1 MLRHFAS
8 TVLLLAAP
16 AAAFAA
22 SPPPSTITVGS
33 LTLTYCNSEYTAHCG
48 TITEPLDRSG
58 TYPGTVTVGFEFYPH
73 TDSSQPS
80 AGLLLAQEGGPGF
93 STTGSRDG
101 YVRMLAPLRTTRD
114 ILLMDKR
121 GTGESSPINCPALQ
135 RAFQP
140 TQHEILA
147 CAKQLGSNAWFYA
160 SQDAANDLADVM
172 TALGYTIADYY
183 GDSYA
188 TWFGQVFAVLH
199 PTMLRSMVLDSAYP
213 TFGDV
218 SNSEVNNGQAAMD
231 IACQRSRPCKA
242 LGGSATA
249 RFAALVSA
257 LRANPVT
264 GTAPGAYGEPMSV
277 TADPDGMF
285 LLMYNAGNSFV
296 TWRNLDAA
304 GRAWMQQGD
313 ALPLLRLVA
322 SARDLNSGGGSA
334 SEFSVGLEYS
344 VECAEYGANFN
355 QRSGLAK
362 RQMQYAGFVS
372 AFENQSFIAFPPFE
386 NADAVNS
393 QMDGEGYDDCLSWS
407 LPPSNRV
414 PGESFPTAT
423 VTFPSIP
430 VLVLSGELDTE
441 TSPSEGAATAKLFP
455 NATYIETTNL
465 VHESAIG
472 DEGYFVPPNGQDLSQ
487 CIGPIVRNF
496 LESGGNPGDTSCV
509 ANIRPIRT
517 VPAFVT
523 NYAATTPANAKGSNK
538 TGDTGLVIAAAVA
551 QTVGDIVSE
560 YYDNTV
566 GTGAGLRGGTFS
578 IKSTKTGYNLIMQ
591 NVMWTNDLS
600 VSGTIVWNQIT
611 GAIAANTSFTTTDGH
626 TGAVDI
632 SWNDQ
637 ETEAEATLSGTI
649 DGKALAATMLAP

>member
-1 MLRHFAS
+1 MLIG
-8 TVLLLAAP
+8 AP
-16 AAAFAA
+16 AAVAA
-22 SPPPSTITVGS
+22 TSPPNTITVGS
-33 LTLTYCNSEYTAHCG
+33 LTLAYCNSEYTAYCG
-48 TITEPLDRSG
+48 SITEPLDRSG
-58 TYPGTVTVGFEFYPH
+58 TYPGTITVGFEFYPH
-73 TDSSQPS
+73 TESSQPS

-121 GTGESSPINCPALQ
+121 GTGLSSPINCPALQ

-140 TQHEILA
+140 TQHLILA

-213 TFGDV
+213 TFGDA
-218 SNSEVNNGQAAMD
+218 SNSEVNNGQAALD
-231 IACQRSRPCKA
+231 IVCQRSRPCRA
-242 LGGSATA
+242 LGGTATA

-257 LRANPVT
+257 LRTNPVS
-264 GTAPGAYGEPMSV
+264 GTAPGAYGEPSSV
-277 TADPDGMF
+277 TADPAGMF
-285 LLMYNAGNSFV
+285 LLMYNAGNSFT
-296 TWRNLDAA
+296 TWRNMDAA

-313 ALPLLRLVA
+313 PLPLLRMVA

-334 SEFSVGLEYS
+334 SEFSVGLEYA
-344 VECAEYGANFN
+344 VECAEYGANFS
-355 QRSGLAK
+355 QYSGLAT
-362 RQMQYAGFVS
+362 RRAQFAQFVS
-372 AFENQSFIAFPPFE
+372 GFETQSFVAFPPFE
-386 NADAVNS
+386 NADAINA
-393 QMDGEGYDDCLSWS
+393 QMDGEGYDDCLNWS

-414 PGESFPTAT
+414 PGTSFPTPT

-441 TSPSEGAATAKLFP
+441 TSPSEGAATARLFP
-455 NATYIETTNL
+455 NSTYIETTNL
-465 VHESAIG
+465 VHESTIG

-496 LESGGNPGDTSCV
+496 LSSGGNTGDTSCV
-509 ANIRPIRT
+509 AKIRPIRT

-523 NYAATTPANAKGSNK
+523 NYAAVTPANAKGANK
-538 TGDTGLVIAAAVA
+538 TDASGLVIAAAVA

-566 GTGAGLRGGTFS
+566 GTGAGLRGGTFR
-578 IKSTKTGYNLIMQ
+578 IKSTATGYDLIMQ

-600 VSGTIVWNQIT
+600 VSGTIAWDQLT
-611 GAIAANTSFTTTDGH
+611 GAIAATTSFTTTDGH
-626 TGAVDI
+626 TGKVDI
-632 SWNDQ
+632 GWNDQ
-637 ETEAEATLSGTI
+637 ETEAEATLTGKI
-649 DGKALAATMLAP
+649 DGKELAATVLAP